1 MHGPSGIGVLVAGP
15 VRFRPCGKERSMLSR
30 SVFARY
36 LRVAIVSAF
45 VARATAATA
54 VTAHN
59 DGFNER
65 ILNCIET
72 RDANSDQCLAA
83 LEVSPVDS
91 NFFRVL
97 ADNLDNMPA
106 KEEPKPEVDV
116 YPLVKECAATQN
128 LESDECAVALEQSGL
143 SLDEFKAKFAAKLG
157 YVAKKDQMTEKMKAC
172 LELKKSLNGRSAD
185 DMSDLVEKI
194 NYVCREALVESQM
207 SAGQFWSKYR

>member
-1 MHGPSGIGVLVAGP
+1 
-15 VRFRPCGKERSMLSR
+15 MLSR

-36 LRVAIVSAF
+36 LMVAIVSAF
-45 VARATAATA
+45 VAMAVAATG

-59 DGFNER
+59 DGFGER

-106 KEEPKPEVDV
+106 KEEPKPEVDL
-116 YPLVKECAATQN
+116 YSLVKQCAATEN
-128 LESDECAVALEQSGL
+128 LESDECVVAMERSGL
-143 SLDEFKAKFAAKLG
+143 SLDEFKAKFAAKLE
-157 YVAKKDQMTEKMKAC
+157 YLAKKDEMTSMMKTC
-172 LELKKSLNGRSAD
+172 LELKSKLNGKAPEELA
-185 DMSDLVEKI
+185 DLVEKI
-194 NYVCREALVESQM
+194 NYACRKALVESHLN
-207 SAGQFWSKYR
+207 AAQFWTKYR